1 MDLEA
6 RIAQS
11 ALRLRALINKLFPK
25 AADDVIA
32 YVLGR
37 RVTFALRGSGW
48 NLYRH
53 FTLRFPY
60 PQRQHEIEHLCA
72 TALGVEQRVSLR
84 DGWREELSPQF
95 GDRGPISLMGFHQ
108 ILGQILGASLGDEDD
123 VTLTILPFPGEPLDG
138 DALPVPFFSA
148 ARKRWEVP
156 ARARPAWVLER
167 GDPLSRRAGGRW
179 AVNICAIAARSEGFV
194 DRGRIGVM
202 RARSGRRSR
211 DLILAHSIRATQILS
226 AAFLERMRSCGG
238 LLYPSLSV
246 GTAPATR
253 FGEVVLV
260 FDPRLLLESLG
271 TSESKVF
278 ARREPPALS
287 LYDSN
292 AKTVEENALQG
303 AYGESLFAELS
314 GRRWSLSEF
323 EDPTV
328 YALGPMLRTG
338 EGSASAVDVEPV
350 FTAKAMAKLA
360 LQKGLLWEEIAS
372 AKDPGPIALRAQR
385 SNFDM
390 HNYLEA
396 KASTVVSAANI
407 VAIVAPNGLAEAVGQ
422 ALAPL
427 GFQGLALDVPMSGA
441 EETALS
447 EAVYDV
453 FDPQATQ
460 LRIRYGLEVTK
471 IVGRELGAFEL

>member
-1 MDLEA
+1 M
-6 RIAQS
+6 
-11 ALRLRALINKLFPK
+11 
-25 AADDVIA
+25 
-32 YVLGR
+32 
-37 RVTFALRGSGW
+37 
-48 NLYRH
+48 
-53 FTLRFPY
+53 
-60 PQRQHEIEHLCA
+60 
-72 TALGVEQRVSLR
+72 
-84 DGWREELSPQF
+84 
-95 GDRGPISLMGFHQ
+95 
-108 ILGQILGASLGDEDD
+108 
-123 VTLTILPFPGEPLDG
+123 
-138 DALPVPFFSA
+138 
-148 ARKRWEVP
+148 
-156 ARARPAWVLER
+156 
-167 GDPLSRRAGGRW
+167 
-179 AVNICAIAARSEGFV
+179 
-194 DRGRIGVM
+194 
-202 RARSGRRSR
+202 
-211 DLILAHSIRATQILS
+211 
-226 AAFLERMRSCGG
+226 
-238 LLYPSLSV
+238 

-278 ARREPPALS
+278 ARRDPPALS

-360 LQKGLLWEEIAS
+360 LQKGQLWEEIAS
-372 AKDPGPIALRAQR
+372 AKDPAPIVLRAQR
-385 SNFDM
+385 SNFDR

-396 KASTVVSAANI
+396 KAATVVSAANI
-407 VAIVAPNGLAEAVGQ
+407 VAVVAPNGVAETVGR

-427 GFQGLALDVPMSGA
+427 GFQGLALDVPMS
-441 EETALS
+441 EEEQRSLS
-447 EAVYDV
+447 EAVYDF

-460 LRIRYGLEVTK
+460 LRIRYGLEVTR